1 MYINPRLHTPLIA
14 LGGLVAG
21 AAAGW
26 TGSYFQSRRTT
37 SLLQEHI
44 GVLEEEN
51 RILKEEVKPKIVELT
66 EELRRRTEAMDS
78 VSSLVDEATKK
89 IMEHPSSEDW
99 EPAPLPFEPIE
110 EVAVTPPLELV
121 KNVFP
126 DEDDKPEEWNQEA
139 EDAARQSFPGRPYII
154 SYAEFVENSFG
165 FNQQTL
171 TFYEGDEVLTDPNDV
186 VIYAPGEVVGPL
198 VFGKGSGDPNICYVR
213 NKKLKVEYEVIRDS
227 GHYAVVR
234 QGLDIE
240 EQYEEGDIKHSA
252 ILRMRRE
259 D

>member
-1 MYINPRLHTPLIA
+1 MYINPRLHKPLIA
-14 LGGLVAG
+14 FGGLVAG

-26 TGSYFQSRRTT
+26 TGSYFRTRKMT
-37 SLLQEHI
+37 AYH
-44 GVLEEEN
+44 LETIAAMLEEN
-51 RILKEEVKPKIVELT
+51 RVLKEEVEPKIRELRD
-66 EELRRRTEAMDS
+66 ELRRRTEAIDS
-78 VSSLVDEATKK
+78 VTELVDEATQK
-89 IMEHPSSEDW
+89 IMEHPSSENW

-110 EVAVTPPLELV
+110 DVAVTPPLELV

-154 SYAEFVENSFG
+154 SYAEFAENSFG

-213 NKKLKVEYEVIRDS
+213 NKKLKVEYEVIRDP
-227 GHYAVVR
+227 GHYAMVR